1 MKNSSRILCLK
12 ENIVYVPTLNIL
24 FKDFLTLTHFVNMR
38 VLLEYPMTDDDIN
51 DTKKKQKYFSIV
63 DSSGVGVSTS
73 RLNIFYVHASCTC
86 PHITI
91 CIHLNFIMK
100 QLLRTSYSN
109 ISKGFFYKKA
119 ESSESL
125 IMVW

>member
-1 MKNSSRILCLK
+1 M
-12 ENIVYVPTLNIL
+12 YVPTLNIL

-73 RLNIFYVHASCTC
+73 RLNIFYVHASCTYLSSYYYL
-86 PHITI
+86 HTFKFYHETI
-91 CIHLNFIMK
+91 
-100 QLLRTSYSN
+100 TSYFHQ
-109 ISKGFFYKKA
+109 IFQKVFFYIKK
-119 ESSESL
+119 L
-125 IMVW
+125 LKCGVLRV

>member
-73 RLNIFYVHASCTC
+73 RLCYASCTC

-100 QLLRTSYSN
+100 QLLCTSYSN

-119 ESSESL
+119 LEMRSS
-125 IMVW
+125 